1 MGRSR
6 GATHVAVVLVAGSL
20 GAFLVE
26 WLLCWPGSHPLSP
39 TAAFLKAVTY
49 VSVAVMSGAA
59 STLFFWFR
67 SGMTSSVSLSLFT
80 IASAIGWIWIPSVVL
95 LSRQRS
101 IAAVPIAALAAV
113 VMASGLRKIVPPSA
127 VISTHSLLHGE
138 RKERELFAEYLH
150 TAPREL
156 DGFIITVCLYGG
168 LFAWH
173 RQSYCAA
180 SFLLALCAFLLSW
193 KLRGDGAYV
202 AGNREGRSHAAL
214 RLVRATSTAVL
225 ITTGLLLLGLLHG
238 VFSGAMGYLARDRT
252 SAERRVA
259 QRTREP
265 RSQPHISQDTNASS
279 SGLFPRRRKLWL
291 LCPPRLR
298 PGDST

>member
-1 MGRSR
+1 
-6 GATHVAVVLVAGSL
+6 
-20 GAFLVE
+20 
-26 WLLCWPGSHPLSP
+26 
-39 TAAFLKAVTY
+39 
-49 VSVAVMSGAA
+49 
-59 STLFFWFR
+59 
-67 SGMTSSVSLSLFT
+67 
-80 IASAIGWIWIPSVVL
+80 
-95 LSRQRS
+95 
-101 IAAVPIAALAAV
+101 

-193 KLRGDGAYV
+193 KLRGDGAY
-202 AGNREGRSHAAL
+202 ASGNREGRSHAAL